1 VTTGDGDRPAGDAW
15 WRTAVVYQLYIRSF
29 ADGGGD
35 GVGDIA
41 GIRRRLPYLAGLGI
55 DAVWITP
62 WYPSPMADAGYDVAD
77 YHDVDPAFGT
87 LAEARALLDE
97 AHAAGLRLIL
107 DLVPNHTSDRH
118 PWFRAALAAGPG
130 SSERER
136 YLFRDGRDSG
146 RRPPNDWRS
155 VFGGPAW
162 TRVTEAE
169 GRPGQWYLHLFAPEQ
184 PDLNWADPRVRAAF
198 ESTLRFWFDL
208 GVDGFRVDVAHG
220 LAKAPGLPDLGYDE
234 HDGGRSGLLLA
245 EDVDDHPHWDV
256 DAVLDIYRSWRA
268 IADDYGG
275 RTFVAEAVVGAPHR
289 VARYVRPDTL
299 HTAFNFAFLKCPWD
313 ADALRAVID
322 ETVDALGA
330 VGAPATW
337 VLSSHDE
344 TRLVTRYGRA
354 DTAARD
360 ASQERAEPTDL
371 ELGTR
376 RARAAALL
384 MLALPGGAYVYQGEE
399 LGLWQV
405 EDLPFEVLQDP
416 MVARSG
422 GEVRGRDGC
431 RVPLP
436 WEGEKPPFG
445 FCPDG
450 CRPWLPQPAQW
461 RALTVTSQDADPGST
476 LALYRRALALRR
488 SQPGLAGEAFRWLAS
503 PESVL
508 FFERGP
514 GVCCAV
520 NLGERPWTPPAGAR
534 VLLSSAPLDGEA
546 IPGDAAAWLA
556 VSPSP

>member
-1 VTTGDGDRPAGDAW
+1 VTAADGERPAGDAW

-77 YHDVDPAFGT
+77 HHDVDPVFGT
-87 LAEARALLDE
+87 LAEARALLAD

-118 PWFRAALAAGPG
+118 EWFLAALAAGPG
-130 SSERER
+130 SSARER
-136 YLFRDGRDSG
+136 YLFRDGRDG
-146 RRPPNDWRS
+146 GGRPPNDWRS

-162 TRVTEAE
+162 TRVTEVD

-268 IADDYGG
+268 IADGYGG

-313 ADALRAVID
+313 ARALRAVID

-360 ASQERAEPTDL
+360 ASQERPEPSDL
-371 ELGTR
+371 ALGTR

-436 WEGEKPPFG
+436 WEGDEPPFG

-461 RALTVTSQDADPGST
+461 RALTVTSQDAEPGST

-488 SQPGLAGEAFRWLAS
+488 SEPGLAGEAFRWLPS

-508 FFERGP
+508 LFERGP

-520 NLGERPWTPPAGAR
+520 NLGELPWTPPAGAR